1 MKSAG
6 KAPGRNQMRILSR
19 ETRNGEGSRLD
30 KNFKKSHEGGGGK
43 IGKRKTSDY

>member
-1 MKSAG
+1 MKNAG
-6 KAPGRNQMRILSR
+6 KAPGQYQTQILSR

-30 KNFKKSHEGGGGK
+30 KNFRKSHEGGGGE